1 MTHKVDISD
10 RTYDKLK
17 EYCETNKLKIGN
29 FADKLIYE
37 GLMIEM
43 YGDVP
48 FTNYRVNL
56 PKEEIVALVK
66 EAESNSVP
74 IKEMTGETTPA
85 AQVVK
90 DVIKDFEKLA
100 DEFEAKLK
108 AKQSKE
114 SPNLEKTLKESGIPD
129 KVVNKITK
137 RRLK

>member
-1 MTHKVDISD
+1 MPHKVDISD

-74 IKEMTGETTPA
+74 IKEKTGETTPA

-100 DEFEAKLK
+100 DEFET
-108 AKQSKE
+108 KQSKE
-114 SPNLEKTLKESGIPD
+114 SPNLKKTLKESGIPD

>member
-1 MTHKVDISD
+1 MPHKVEITD
-10 RTYDKLK
+10 RTFEDLREFCKL
-17 EYCETNKLKIGN
+17 NDLKIGQ
-29 FADKLIYE
+29 FADKLIRE

-66 EAESNSVP
+66 ETESNSVP
-74 IKEMTGETTPA
+74 IKKKTGETTPA
-85 AQVVK
+85 AQAVK

-100 DEFEAKLK
+100 DEFET
-108 AKQSKE
+108 KQSEE
-114 SPNLEKTLKESGIPD
+114 STNLEKTLKESGVPD
-129 KVVNKITK
+129 KVVSKITR

>member
-1 MTHKVDISD
+1 MPHKVDISD

-66 EAESNSVP
+66 EAETNSVQ
-74 IKEMTGETTPA
+74 IKEKTGETTPA

-90 DVIKDFEKLA
+90 DVIKDFEELA
-100 DEFEAKLK
+100 DEFET
-108 AKQSKE
+108 KQSKE
-114 SPNLEKTLKESGIPD
+114 SPNLKKTLKESGIPD